1 MPTPRSNQAAPSA
14 PLTRKA
20 PCLLI
25 LACAAF
31 TYSIFAADAPNHF
44 NEARA
49 QALLVAGQ
57 AALEEGDL
65 SLAQTTL
72 DQAIQLLKINE
83 GLYSTEQ
90 LVPIE
95 QLMWAQMRAGLWPQL
110 DTSLGY
116 YYWLLERIETTT
128 LDAQLAI
135 AKNMRSLYLE
145 AAAHPSNPMP
155 PRHLSA
161 ALRTNWQTLSYI
173 EATLGAE
180 HPALVPWLYDGMLLQ
195 FIESRLNERQ
205 GLTNYQYK
213 TDGSEFISGWSLSS
227 REAKAVSHS
236 IGLSMLDRIE
246 SISRASIMAEGAQTN
261 AFTSSPYG
269 KEIQLQKLNA
279 ALALYRG
286 DWESL
291 AKHRGKAVAHYE
303 EANSIASFRDVPRAL
318 ESLPR
323 SMFET
328 DPAIL
333 TIETKA
339 AKNRVTQPWSERF
352 PGVTQRLVDTLAS
365 NKPIK

>member
-1 MPTPRSNQAAPSA
+1 MPTPRSDQAAPTAS
-14 PLTRKA
+14 LTRKA
-20 PCLLI
+20 ACLLI
-25 LACAAF
+25 LACAALSL
-31 TYSIFAADAPNHF
+31 SIFAADAPNHF
-44 NEARA
+44 NESRA
-49 QALLVAGQ
+49 QALLMAGQ

-95 QLMWAQMRAGLWPQL
+95 QLMWAQMRAGLWTQL
-110 DTSLGY
+110 ETNLGY
-116 YYWLLERIETTT
+116 YYWLLERIEATT

-161 ALRTNWQTLSYI
+161 ARRTNWQTLSYI

-180 HPALVPWLYDGMLLQ
+180 HPALLPWLYDGMLLQ
-195 FIESRLNERQ
+195 FIESRLNERR

-213 TDGSEFISGWSLSS
+213 TDGSEFISGWSLSR
-227 REAKAVSHS
+227 REAKAASHS

-246 SISRASIMAEGAQTN
+246 TISRASIMAEGAQTGVLKP
-261 AFTSSPYG
+261 SSSG
-269 KEIQLQKLNA
+269 KETRLRQLTA

-291 AKHRGKAVAHYE
+291 DDNETGASTHYE
-303 EANSIASFRDVPRAL
+303 EADTVAAFQEVPRATEL
-318 ESLPR
+318 LPR
-323 SMFET
+323 PVFET
-328 DPAIL
+328 DPAVL
-333 TIETKA
+333 AVKTNA
-339 AKNRVTQPWSERF
+339 VQDSVSNPWADRF
-352 PGVTQRLVDTLAS
+352 PGVTQRLISALAS
-365 NKPIK
+365 N